1 MALYKVLKP
10 YYDLELGRKLTEKDK
25 EVEMTVTRADDIH
38 KKLKDDG
45 YDGPFL
51 ERLDGPEKKKKQEDP
66 VEEVEEEAGN

>member
-25 EVEMTVTRADDIH
+25 EVEMNVTRADDIH

-51 ERLDGPEKKKKQEDP
+51 ERLDGPEKEKQEDP